1 MMVWRSWN
9 RADRTLLLAAVLF
22 LFALCLRLQYPASVL
37 ARGILFCT
45 EAALVG
51 GIADWFAVT
60 ALFRRPLGFSWH
72 TAILPR
78 RRAAFIEAAVTM
90 VQQEFFSKKKLFRL
104 IHQTD
109 LLLPLQKWLE
119 KEPNQELAADYLM
132 SLWKSVDKS
141 ALAQEAAGP
150 AARQLQQ
157 LLREAGDKVSLA
169 DWLQSEERGQKLLA
183 QLAVALQPKA
193 AAPAVR
199 EEIHRYLQLYQQQKT
214 GSGLGAFFANLAQ
227 TMDLVN
233 LDEAAELLQQQ
244 LVGILADLS
253 VSGSSA
259 QQRVLSVLFEK
270 LIILQ
275 KDTFFRQG
283 FDRIITNLI
292 QENLVKEYLAAVM
305 KATVDSPDHLY
316 TVLRGIL
323 QEIIQDWLGELH
335 EDDQLQQKINRFLYD
350 LTARSVLQAQSMIG
364 DIIRSVLGR
373 MTDQQLN
380 QLVYDKVDTDLQW
393 IRMNGSIVG
402 AGIGLGLF
410 LVLQMVQRFG

>member
-1 MMVWRSWN
+1 MAVERVILGVDPGSRCMGFGLVRERSG
-9 RADRTLLLAAVLF
+9 VL
-22 LFALCLRLQYPASVL
+22 S
-37 ARGILFCT
+37 
-45 EAALVG
+45 LV
-51 GIADWFAVT
+51 
-60 ALFRRPLGFSWH
+60 
-72 TAILPR
+72 
-78 RRAAFIEAAVTM
+78 
-90 VQQEFFSKKKLFRL
+90 
-104 IHQTD
+104 
-109 LLLPLQKWLE
+109 
-119 KEPNQELAADYLM
+119 
-132 SLWKSVDKS
+132 
-141 ALAQEAAGP
+141 
-150 AARQLQQ
+150 
-157 LLREAGDKVSLA
+157 EAGVVRPA
-169 DWLQSEERGQKLLA
+169 EEAMSARL
-183 QLAVALQPKA
+183 
-193 AAPAVR
+193 
-199 EEIHRYLQLYQQQKT
+199 
-214 GSGLGAFFANLAQ
+214 GLMFSRI
-227 TMDLVN
+227 
-233 LDEAAELLQQQ
+233 AELLQQQ